1 MLFDYHI
8 SRKDGCFCLA
18 SGKFPDV
25 IKLPDVGFYS
35 PNVDKLL
42 SLYYGQSLFHA
53 LLSTYIFIE
62 TFPKWSDEWTADKVM
77 EVTLDKESIALVRQ
91 QVDEL

>member
-1 MLFDYHI
+1 MRFSYYVIRRKGTFYLEAVRLPMLE
-8 SRKDGCFCLA
+8 
-18 SGKFPDV
+18 
-25 IKLPDVGFYS
+25 LPNICFYS